1 MLYSLIPFVLVL
13 SNALP
18 QTIEIEP
25 KKPASNRVE
34 RQFNYSVK
42 KYKINNV
49 EYSRVPTKWKKEAAA
64 N

>member
-49 EYSRVPTKWKKEAAA
+49 EY
-64 N
+64 